1 MTHLSSPA
9 IVLRAVEH
17 GDHDKIVTFFTL
29 KQGKISLIAK
39 GAKKSIRRFAGIL
52 ELFSVLNLVWAHS
65 RGRGLPILQEAS
77 VAHPFERIRTDI
89 AKTAYASYWCEL
101 VYHWMEQGQKHVSV
115 YELLEYT
122 LDKLNAGDL
131 SEGTLHLAL
140 QLRFMVLNGFR
151 PGFEHCSTCHMPL
164 EQCGSPAV
172 AFDAMRGG
180 ILCPKCYRQKPGHL
194 HLSKGTIKLL
204 QWVLNAPLEKLHRL
218 RFSEQAMQESLDM
231 LEAFVPYH
239 LGKETKSLKFLKA
252 LKIPAATSRDV
263 LPCGS
268 ASRRP

>member
-9 IVLRAVEH
+9 IVLRVIEH
-17 GDHDKIVTFFTL
+17 GDHDKIITFFTL
-29 KQGKISLIAK
+29 ERGKVSLIAK

-101 VYHWMEQGQKHVSV
+101 VYHWMEPGQKQPSV
-115 YELLEYT
+115 YKLLEYA
-122 LDKLNAGDL
+122 LDELNAGGL
-131 SEGTLHLAL
+131 SEEILHITF
-140 QLRFMVLNGFR
+140 QLRFMIINGFR
-151 PGFEHCSTCHMPL
+151 PGLEHCSTCRTPL
-164 EQCGSPAV
+164 EQFGTPSA
-172 AFDAMRGG
+172 AFDVRRGG
-180 ILCPKCYRQKPGHL
+180 VLCPKCYRGKPGHL

-204 QWVLNAPLEKLHRL
+204 HWVLKAPLEKLHRL
-218 RFSEQAMQESLDM
+218 RFSEQAMQESLDL

-252 LKIPAATSRDV
+252 LKISAATCRD
-263 LPCGS
+263 L
-268 ASRRP
+268 RP